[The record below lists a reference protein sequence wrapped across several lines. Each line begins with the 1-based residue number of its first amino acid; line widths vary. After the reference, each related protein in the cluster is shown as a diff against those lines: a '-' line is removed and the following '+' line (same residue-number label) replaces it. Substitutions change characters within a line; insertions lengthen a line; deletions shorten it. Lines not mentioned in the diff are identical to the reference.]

1 MRVRSHSL
9 AGIFLRVGNL
19 TFGGGDPA
27 MAALQREL
35 VDRRAWMTQTEY
47 TLVWSLARVTPGTN
61 IVAFCAGSG
70 WLLAGL
76 GGAAVAVIAS
86 CLPSAVLTYWL
97 AVAER
102 QWQSHP
108 SVALS
113 LRGVAA
119 AVAGMMLSGA
129 LLLLKPAW
137 RSRSLS
143 RALPVTLGAAVASSA
158 GVSPV
163 AVLAV
168 TAAAG
173 WLLAGPG
180 APPPA
185 TQESAPR

>member
-1 MRVRSHSL
+1 MRARPHSL
-9 AGIFLRVGNL
+9 AAVFLRIGNL

-35 VDRRAWMTQTEY
+35 VGRRAWLSQDEY

-76 GGAAVAVIAS
+76 GGAMIAVIAS

-108 SVALS
+108 WVAS
-113 LRGVAA
+113 ALRGIAA
-119 AVAGMMLSGA
+119 AVAGMMLAGA
-129 LLLLKPAW
+129 LMLLEPAW
-137 RSRSLS
+137 RAGKLA
-143 RALPVTLGAAVASSA
+143 RALPVTLAAALASYA
-158 GVSPV
+158 GSSPV
-163 AVLAV
+163 VVLAV
-168 TAAAG
+168 TAAIG
-173 WLLAGPG
+173 WYLGGGRRGEAS
-180 APPPA
+180 A
-185 TQESAPR
+185 T